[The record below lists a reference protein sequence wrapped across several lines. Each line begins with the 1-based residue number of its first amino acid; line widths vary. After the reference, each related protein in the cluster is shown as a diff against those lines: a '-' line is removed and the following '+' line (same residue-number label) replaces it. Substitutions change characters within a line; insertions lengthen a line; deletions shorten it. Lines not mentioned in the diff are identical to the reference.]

1 MVITLSFPEHAPE
14 LVTFTASPL
23 AEAAH
28 SWHVLTDP
36 GHHALHLHWVRQYR
50 AMAAPVRR
58 GLRLFAFAVQR
69 FVPAFLEAPGGSLYE
84 SFDEQL
90 ARFLAVKTDLV
101 AAELAQKLIDP
112 RWLGIQIL
120 ASEKARVAARA
131 ELAGRDPNAAA
142 LLDDVL
148 DHPARYIQEIANV
161 LDAYWRAGFAE
172 EWDRLEP
179 LLHLEIAE
187 AGRRLAQYD
196 VLSMM
201 RGLVPSV
208 RVDRGRRA
216 ISLDIPHEH
225 DVSIADR
232 GGITLAP
239 SHYAWP
245 HVRIICDRPWPL
257 QLTYPT
263 APLGPRPWRRPNAEE
278 LVVPLRALAAEV
290 RLQLVALISE
300 MPRSTHELSGLI
312 GLSPATISRHL
323 ALLRDAGILTTERD
337 GYYVLYKLA
346 PLRLHELGSTLM
358 TFGSDDAVADLAERL
373 QQKKSRPQTAA
384 AAACVR
390 VAGGGR

>member
-1 MVITLSFPEHAPE
+1 VVITLSFPEHAPE
-14 LVTFTASPL
+14 LVTFTTSPL

-58 GLRLFAFAVQR
+58 GLRMFAFAVQR

-90 ARFLAVKTDLV
+90 TRFLALETDLV

-112 RWLGIQIL
+112 RWLGLQVL
-120 ASEKARVAARA
+120 ASERTRMAARA
-131 ELAGRDPNAAA
+131 ELAERDPSAAA

-148 DHPARYIQEIANV
+148 DHPARYIQQIADV
-161 LDAYWRAGFAE
+161 LDAYWRAGFAG

-179 LLHLEIAE
+179 LLHQEIAK
-187 AGRRLAQYD
+187 AGQRLAQYD

-208 RVDRGRRA
+208 RVERARRT
-216 ISLDIPHEH
+216 ISLDMPHEH
-225 DVSIADR
+225 DVAVADR

-263 APLGPRPWRRPNAEE
+263 APLGPGPWRRPNAED
-278 LVVPLRALAAEV
+278 LVVPFRALAAEV

-300 MPRSTHELSGLI
+300 TPRSTHELSGLI

-323 ALLRDAGILTTERD
+323 TVLRAAGILTTERD

-346 PLRLHELGSTLM
+346 PLRLHELGTALM
-358 TFGSDDAVADLAERL
+358 TFGSGDVAANLVTGRL
-373 QQKKSRPQTAA
+373 LGWHRRA
-384 AAACVR
+384 
-390 VAGGGR
+390 